1 MRLTMSERRS
11 VVKVMAARY
20 RKATKKEK
28 GGMLDELIAL
38 TDYNR
43 RYAIGLLRGHGRL
56 IRVGRRVR
64 LMGDLRCPVKRSRPR
79 IYDGVVLDA
88 LKKLWAILD
97 FICGKR
103 LKAIIPEVIEVLEKH
118 HEIALNA
125 ATRQKLGAIS
135 AATIDRLLAPERR
148 KFALRARSGT
158 KPGTL
163 LKHQI
168 PIRTFAEW
176 NDTRPGFVEIDL
188 VGHDGGDACG
198 DFCQTLD
205 VTDVASEW
213 TETEAVINKAQ
224 VWVFE
229 ALKAIRARLPFP
241 LLGID
246 SDNGSEF
253 INHQLLRYCQQEK
266 ITFTRGRA
274 WKKNDGC
281 FVEQKN
287 YSVVRR
293 AVGYARYDSSRQ
305 LQLLNLL
312 YGQLRLYTNYFQ
324 PVMKLV
330 SKERI
335 GAKVK
340 KRYDEPQTPY
350 RRLLSAPG
358 ITKQTRQRLQAE
370 YATLNP
376 AQLKREITR
385 LQERL
390 RKSAVLRQ
398 GSKISATSL
407 KSTAMLSNHAI
418 SAMAY
423 PCLQPKNRL

>member
-1 MRLTMSERRS
+1 MSERRS